1 MIHSTMA
8 ESGPQNRRHLVAQVY
23 ASMTETE
30 LRELAVEAW
39 SLTEIGKEELRAE
52 LTRRA
57 LDVELA
63 QSPAKDE
70 EISNFVI
77 VRRCRDLPE
86 ADLAKSFLE
95 SAGIK
100 SFLRDHNTIG
110 VNWGLSYALGGIKLC
125 VNSEDADTAAQLL
138 GQEIPERFDVEG
150 IGEYKQPR
158 CPNCNSLD
166 ISLRDWNRTY
176 AGLVLGAGPLT
187 GGGHSWL
194 CHSCNFEW
202 PEPDSVSGQDSQP
215 K

>member
-1 MIHSTMA
+1 MA
-8 ESGPQNRRHLVAQVY
+8 ESGPPNRRHLVAQVY
-23 ASMTETE
+23 GSMTETE
-30 LRELAVEAW
+30 LRDLAEEAW
-39 SLTEIGKEELRAE
+39 SLTEIGKEELKAE
-52 LTRRA
+52 LTRRG

-63 QSPAKDE
+63 ESPAKDV

-77 VRRCRDLPE
+77 LRRCKDLPE
-86 ADLAKSFLE
+86 AELAKSFLE

-166 ISLRDWNRTY
+166 ISLRDWNRTN
-176 AGLVLGAGPLT
+176 AGRVMGAGPLSRGT
-187 GGGHSWL
+187 RLWL
-194 CHSCNFEW
+194 CNSCSFEW
-202 PEPDSVSGQDSQP
+202 PEPDAVSEQDSQP